1 MASFNWAFRA
11 FIRDFGTYPLQ
22 AKTGKS
28 EKAIRSWSQPE
39 DSPFHRTNPID
50 NCVKVLDV
58 FDERS
63 PQLLFDVLD
72 SIAKRYGY
80 SICSE
85 KQKEHYTVAELNKEL
100 NDVIQTYLEISEDGE
115 ITPEELEEW
124 IKEIRE
130 AIYVLNQKLAE
141 FERKVRGV

>member
-1 MASFNWAFRA
+1 MKSFYWAFRR
-11 FIRDFGTYPLQ
+11 FLRDNEAYPIQSKL
-22 AKTGKS
+22 AVS
-28 EKAIRSWSQPE
+28 EKTVRSWSQPE

-50 NCVKVLDV
+50 RCVKVLDV

-80 SICSE
+80 SICSQ

-141 FERKVRGV
+141 FERKVRGI

>member
-1 MASFNWAFRA
+1 MASHNWAFRA

-28 EKAIRSWSQPE
+28 EKAIRSWAQPE
-39 DSPFHRTNPID
+39 DSPFYRTNPID

-58 FDERS
+58 FDERN

-80 SICSE
+80 SICSQ
-85 KQKEHYTVAELNKEL
+85 KQKEFYTISELNKEL
-100 NDVIQTYLEISEDGE
+100 QDVVQIYLEISEDGE
-115 ITPEELEEW
+115 INQEEIKVW

-130 AIYVLNQKLAE
+130 AIFALNQKLAE
-141 FERKVRGV
+141 LEGKIRGV

>member
-1 MASFNWAFRA
+1 MALFNWAFRA

-72 SIAKRYGY
+72 SVAKRYGY
-80 SICSE
+80 SVCSQ
-85 KQKEHYTVAELNKEL
+85 KQKEFYTIAELNKEL
-100 NDVIQTYLEISEDGE
+100 NDVVQTYLEISEDGE
-115 ITPEELEEW
+115 IDPQEIKVW

-130 AIYVLNQKLAE
+130 AIFTLNQKLVE
-141 FERKVRGV
+141 LEGKVGGQ

>member
-1 MASFNWAFRA
+1 MASYNWAFRA
-11 FIRDFGTYPLQ
+11 FLRDNDPYPLQ
-22 AKTGKS
+22 AKLGVS

-50 NCVKVLDV
+50 RCVKVLDV

-80 SICSE
+80 SLCSQ
-85 KQKEHYTVAELNKEL
+85 KQKEYYTVAELNKEL

-115 ITPEELEEW
+115 IDNKEIKIW

-130 AIYVLNQKLAE
+130 AVFVLNQKLAE
-141 FERKVRGV
+141 LEEKVGGQ

>member
-1 MASFNWAFRA
+1 MKSYYWAFRG
-11 FIRDFGTYPLQ
+11 FLRDNETYPIQSKL
-22 AKTGKS
+22 AVS
-28 EKAIRSWSQPE
+28 EKTVRSWSQPE

-50 NCVKVLDV
+50 RCVKVLDV

-80 SICSE
+80 SVCSQ
-85 KQKEHYTVAELNKEL
+85 KQKEFYTIAELNKEL
-100 NDVIQTYLEISEDGE
+100 NDVVQTYLEISEDGE
-115 ITPEELEEW
+115 IDPQEIKVW

-130 AIYVLNQKLAE
+130 AIFTLNQKLVE
-141 FERKVRGV
+141 LEGKVGGQ

>member
-1 MASFNWAFRA
+1 MKSYYWAFRG
-11 FIRDFGTYPLQ
+11 FLRDNETYPIQSKL
-22 AKTGKS
+22 AVS
-28 EKAIRSWSQPE
+28 EKTVRSWSQPE

-50 NCVKVLDV
+50 RCVKVLDV

-130 AIYVLNQKLAE
+130 AIYVLNQKLVE

>member
-1 MASFNWAFRA
+1 MKSFNWAFRR
-11 FIRDFGTYPLQ
+11 FLRDNEAYPIQSKL
-22 AKTGKS
+22 AVS
-28 EKAIRSWSQPE
+28 EKTVRSWSQPE

-50 NCVKVLDV
+50 RCVKVLDV

-80 SICSE
+80 SICSQ

-141 FERKVRGV
+141 FERKVRGI

>member
-1 MASFNWAFRA
+1 MSFFWAFRE
-11 FIRDFGTYPLQ
+11 FLKDNDPYPLQ

-80 SICSE
+80 SLCGGR
-85 KQKEHYTVAELNKEL
+85 KKEYFSIADLNKEL

-115 ITPEELEEW
+115 ITLEEKKIF

-130 AIYVLNQKLAE
+130 AIYALNQKLVE
-141 FERKVRGV
+141 IENKTL

>member
-1 MASFNWAFRA
+1 MKSYYWAFRA
-11 FIRDFGTYPLQ
+11 FLRDNEAYPIQ
-22 AKTGKS
+22 AKLGVS
-28 EKAIRSWSQPE
+28 EKAVRSWSQPE

-50 NCVKVLDV
+50 RCVKVLDV

-115 ITPEELEEW
+115 ITAEELKIW
-124 IKEIRE
+124 IQEMRE
-130 AIYVLNQKLAE
+130 GLYILNQKLAE
-141 FERKVRGV
+141 LEGKKGGA